1 MDTNLNGIYQSIAA
15 IGRRLGAD
23 RVMLYGSRARGD
35 CRERSDIDIAVFG
48 APAAS
53 QSDFLEALEELPTLL
68 DFDLVYVT
76 DATDKGLLENIQRD
90 GVILMDKFQEK
101 YGKLNQA
108 VERLEEALRD
118 YETVKLES
126 VRDGVIQ
133 RFEFCTELAW
143 KTVREYLLDQGYS
156 NINSPKA
163 VMKQAYADGL
173 LDDEHGW
180 IDLLNARNM
189 TSHIYDEATAA
200 GVFRDI
206 QGTYCP
212 LLRGL
217 LRKLQGI

>member
-23 RVMLYGSRARGD
+23 RVVLFGSRARGD
-35 CRERSDIDIAVFG
+35 HRDRSDIDIAVFG

-53 QSDFLEALEELPTLL
+53 QSAFLDALEELPTLL

-76 DATDKGLLENIQRD
+76 DATDRALLGNIQRD
-90 GVILMDKFQEK
+90 GVILMDKLQEK
-101 YGKLNQA
+101 FEKLVLA
-108 VERLEEALRD
+108 VERLEEALHD
-118 YETVKLES
+118 YETVKLDS

-163 VMKQAYADGL
+163 VMRQAYADGVV
-173 LDDEHGW
+173 DDEQGW
-180 IDLLNARNM
+180 VDLLNARNA
-189 TSHIYDEATAA
+189 TSHIYDEATAK
-200 GVFRDI
+200 GVFQAI
-206 QGTYCP
+206 QETYCP
-212 LLRGL
+212 LFHSLIF
-217 LRKLQGI
+217 KLKEK